1 MAAEE
6 GRSGM
11 SPSPLRDEQVDMG
24 LPGLMHSAEIPLQK
38 RLVLEMPE
46 QPDDSTCG
54 PTCLHA
60 VYRYFGDDIK
70 LEQVIAEV
78 APLETGGTLAVLLG
92 LHALR
97 RGYRATLFTYNLR
110 LFDPTWF
117 AKDAGD
123 LQPRIREQLKAKE
136 DPKFRFAS
144 ESFLDYLALGGTVR
158 FEELAPT
165 LIRRFLKQDLP
176 ILTGLSATYLYG
188 CAREVGDRGL
198 RPDDVR
204 GEPVGHFV
212 VLCGYDVVR
221 RDVLVADP
229 LQVDPDFRT
238 HHYWVRMQRLLGAI
252 MLGVLTY
259 DGNLLI
265 LEPPARRDAS
275 A

>member
-1 MAAEE
+1 MAAE
-6 GRSGM
+6 
-11 SPSPLRDEQVDMG
+11 SPGNVSPQRDDQVELG
-24 LPGLMHSAEIPLQK
+24 LPEFIHSAELPLQK
-38 RLVLEMPE
+38 RLVLEMPQ
-46 QPDDSTCG
+46 QPDGSTCG

-70 LEQVIAEV
+70 LEQVIGEV

-97 RGYRATLFTYNLR
+97 RGYRATLYTYNLR

-117 AKDAGD
+117 AKHGADI
-123 LQPRIREQLKAKE
+123 PSRMREQMNAK
-136 DPKFRFAS
+136 DDSKFRFAS
-144 ESFLDYLALGGTVR
+144 QSFLDYLAMGGVVR
-158 FEELAPT
+158 FEELAPA
-165 LIRRFLKQDLP
+165 LIRRFLKRDLP

-188 CAREVGDRGL
+188 CAREVGDREL

-238 HHYWVRMQRLLGAI
+238 HH
-252 MLGVLTY
+252 
-259 DGNLLI
+259 
-265 LEPPARRDAS
+265 
-275 A
+275 